1 MPDEPGQGGAM
12 PPEGHD
18 PAAGAT
24 PGGPQDTGPDAT
36 SGAGSTEG
44 ATPDTPLGDGG
55 QAALDKERDARR
67 EAERQTREYRR
78 RIAELEDAGKPEL
91 ERASS
96 ALKRAEAERDTHA
109 QRVAELER
117 QLADRDVA
125 DLRRKVAVEV
135 GLPADM
141 ADRLRGDN
149 LQALR
154 GDAKKLAE
162 SISAGRPVGDVGI
175 GRGGAAA
182 GSRQGRVDM
191 TQLIR
196 EAAGRG

>member
-1 MPDEPGQGGAM
+1 MTPDEPGSGGAT
-12 PPEGHD
+12 PPASPD

-24 PGGPQDTGPDAT
+24 PGGQTDPNGNADGQQ
-36 SGAGSTEG
+36 G
-44 ATPDTPLGDGG
+44 ATPDPPLGDAG
-55 QAALDKERDARR
+55 QAALTKERDARR
-67 EAERQTREYRR
+67 DAERQANEYRR
-78 RIAELEDAGKPEL
+78 RVAELEDAGKPEL

-96 ALKRAEAERDTHA
+96 AQKRAEAERDTHA
-109 QRVAELER
+109 QRVAELEA
-117 QLADRDVA
+117 QLADRDAA
-125 DLRRKVAVEV
+125 DLRRKVAAEV

-162 SISAGRPVGDVGI
+162 TISAGRPVGDIGI
-175 GRGGAAA
+175 GRGNAA
-182 GSRQGRVDM
+182 GGTSGRGDM

>member
-1 MPDEPGQGGAM
+1 MTPDEPGSGGAT
-12 PPEGHD
+12 PPASPD
-18 PAAGAT
+18 PGTGAT
-24 PGGPQDTGPDAT
+24 PGGQTDPGGDA
-36 SGAGSTEG
+36 GQQG
-44 ATPDTPLGDGG
+44 ATPDTPLGDAG
-55 QAALDKERDARR
+55 QAALDKERNARR
-67 EAERQTREYRR
+67 DAERQANEYRR
-78 RIAELEDAGKPEL
+78 KIAELEDAGKPEL

-96 ALKRAEAERDTHA
+96 ALKRAETERDTHA
-109 QRVAELER
+109 QRVAELEA
-117 QLADRDVA
+117 QLADREAA
-125 DLRRKVAVEV
+125 DLRRKVGAEV

-162 SISAGRPVGDVGI
+162 AISAGRPVGDIGI
-175 GRGGAAA
+175 GRGAAAA
-182 GSRQGRVDM
+182 GASSGRGDM